1 MARNLGLVVN
11 AILAVL
17 ATSTVIC
24 LHITAG
30 VSIDRPMLRGASGLS
45 AFFEA
50 ILLFILSWVALARMP
65 QRTAACALPRSRL
78 AICLALEMLLCTLAT
93 AASAVALI
101 CLAQPSDESDG
112 TRGGLLAASSVAV
125 ALAAVLQATFF
136 ITHFLAVRHAAPCSA
151 SCDVD
156 SEAAANT
163 KPSRD
168 SGQLN
173 QSSSESREMASLA
186 RKDSTPSTTGTM
198 NSLTAP
204 PSQPILPGSSRS
216 RLLPTKKEQRRPESV
231 DSLPERSSAE
241 DSFDSWDTSSVD
253 THNRQVVVDSLS
265 PPLKSRLLET
275 IPASPTTSRS
285 PSPGTPTDLE
295 PPPWA
300 ASATSPSGSSTS
312 LRQRD
317 EVLLSPPGSANESHI
332 HPLFRSD
339 SPTPPPVALPGTSVV
354 ASPNAGQV
362 ISRRESMQSLKSRKH
377 SGSVACSKRS
387 LGRQTS
393 IEGSLLRQQSRH
405 EQTAVL
411 TEELLESPL
420 QPPAPRFSILKD

>member
-17 ATSTVIC
+17 ATSTAIC

-30 VSIDRPMLRGASGLS
+30 VSMDRPVLRGASALS

-65 QRTAACALPRSRL
+65 QRTAACALSRSRL
-78 AICLALEMLLCTLAT
+78 TICLALEMLLCTLAT

-101 CLAQPSDESDG
+101 CLGQPSHESDG
-112 TRGGLLAASSVAV
+112 TRSGLLVASSVAV
-125 ALAAVLQATFF
+125 ALAAVLQAAFF
-136 ITHFLAVRHAAPCSA
+136 ITHFIAVRHVAPRNA
-151 SCDVD
+151 SSDVD
-156 SEAAANT
+156 SEATANA
-163 KPSRD
+163 KPRG
-168 SGQLN
+168 SGQTI
-173 QSSSESREMASLA
+173 QSSPESREMASLA

-198 NSLTAP
+198 NSLTASLSQAIC
-204 PSQPILPGSSRS
+204 PSSSRT
-216 RLLPTKKEQRRPESV
+216 RLLSTKKEQRRPVSV
-231 DSLPERSSAE
+231 DSLPDRSSAE

-253 THNRQVVVDSLS
+253 THNRQVVVDPLS

-295 PPPWA
+295 PPPSLG
-300 ASATSPSGSSTS
+300 SANSPSGSSST

-317 EVLLSPPGSANESHI
+317 EALLSPPGSANESHI

-362 ISRRESMQSLKSRKH
+362 ISRRESMQSLKSRKR
-377 SGSVACSKRS
+377 SGSVPCSKS
-387 LGRQTS
+387 PLGRQTS
-393 IEGSLLRQQSRH
+393 VEGSLLRQQSRH
-405 EQTAVL
+405 EQPAVL